1 MTKLHIGG
9 LAAAV
14 LALCAGA
21 QTASAAP
28 VVRQA
33 SGPDIAS
40 ITPTVDQFRNDLG
53 TNNAGGPP
61 AASGRRQIAWDGV
74 PDVRSAP
81 SFMPEGQFRGV
92 GALFSTPG
100 LGFEV
105 SGDDNDDAGSPDDD
119 PDLLDFTDININYA
133 ADFAPFSTERLFTP
147 VGSNVTNTTFVVPG
161 TDTRAQTNGFGVVF
175 SDVDVAGPTK
185 LELFAADGSSLGSFP
200 VPVGTTPSESFSFL
214 GVLYDAGERVA
225 LARITT
231 GAAAPSAAPGGN
243 DVTQGGAADIVVMDD
258 FIFGEPQAVPAP
270 PPVTPPAPDTQRPTV
285 TLRGAP
291 ASIRLRALLR
301 NGLRLRLTPNEAASF
316 RVALVGSV
324 RNVRIARNELTLA
337 SRTLGQATGER
348 RLRLRPK
355 RRLLKSTPRRFRLQ
369 LVVQATDAA
378 SNTQTV
384 RRTIRVRR

>member
-1 MTKLHIGG
+1 MRKLRIGG

-28 VVRQA
+28 VVRQD
-33 SGPDIAS
+33 SGDSVLS
-40 ITPTVDQFRNDLG
+40 ITDTVDQFRNDLG
-53 TNNAGGPP
+53 TNNGGGPP
-61 AASGRRQIAWDGV
+61 AASGRRQIGWDGV

-105 SGDDNDDAGSPDDD
+105 SGDDNAADGVPDD
-119 PDLLDFTDININYA
+119 PDLLDFNDLNATYA
-133 ADFAPFSTERLFTP
+133 ADFAPFSPVRLFTP
-147 VGSNVTNTTFVVPG
+147 VGSNVTDTTFVVPG
-161 TDTRAQTNGFGVVF
+161 TDTEAQTNGFGVVF

-200 VPVGTTPSESFSFL
+200 VPAGTTPSESFSFL
-214 GVLYDAGERVA
+214 GVVFDAGERVA

-231 GAAAPSAAPGGN
+231 GAAAPGGN

-258 FIFGEPQAVPAP
+258 FIFGEPQAVPPP
-270 PPVTPPAPDTQRPTV
+270 PPVTPPAADTQRPTV

-291 ASIRLRALLR
+291 RSIRLRGLLR

-316 RVALVGSV
+316 RVSLLGSV
-324 RNVRIARNELTLA
+324 RNVRIARNELALA
-337 SRTLGQATGER
+337 SRTLGRATGER
-348 RLRLRPK
+348 TLRLRPK
-355 RRLLKSTPRRFRLQ
+355 RRLLKNAPRRFRVQ
-369 LVVQATDAA
+369 LVVQATDAS